1 MTFNSPIALAD
12 QYAAAKAAADDAVAA
27 LEALKA
33 QIKAS
38 GIERHIGVTC
48 DLVLSLSEQ
57 RRVDNALLKN
67 MLSDEQ
73 IEACKKPILVETI
86 RIKPKGIK

>member
-1 MTFNSPIALAD
+1 MTFNSTISLAD
-12 QYAAAKAAADDAVAA
+12 QYAHAKAAADDAVAA

-48 DLVLSLSEQ
+48 DVVLGLSEQ
-57 RRVDNALLKN
+57 RRVDNALLKAY
-67 MLSDEQ
+67 LTDEQ

>member
-48 DLVLSLSEQ
+48 DVVLGLSEQ
-57 RRVDNALLKN
+57 RRVDNALLKAY
-67 MLSDEQ
+67 LTDEQ
-73 IEACKKPILVETI
+73 IEACKKPILVERIT
-86 RIKPKGIK
+86 IKPKGIK

>member
-1 MTFNSPIALAD
+1 MSINVNITIAD
-12 QYAAAKAAADDAVAA
+12 QYAAAKAAADDAIAA
-27 LEALKA
+27 LDALKA

-57 RRVDNALLKN
+57 RRIDTKMLQALLT
-67 MLSDEQ
+67 DEQ
-73 IEACKKPILVETI
+73 IEACKKPVLVETI
-86 RIKPKGIK
+86 RIKAKGL